1 MERPVKYLL
10 GIDQGATQTTAVVV
24 NELGEMIEKNSAQL
38 PARISR
44 KKTLTTDASR
54 AKTTEFF
61 LMDFSYLLKKAG
73 KRPEGLSFDHI
84 FRGNLRDGVHH
95 PRNIEKIRS
104 IHKKI
109 HANG

>member
-61 LMDFSYLLKKAG
+61 FDGFLVSSQKSGETSRRFELRPYFSRKPSGRCASSPKY
-73 KRPEGLSFDHI
+73 
-84 FRGNLRDGVHH
+84 
-95 PRNIEKIRS
+95 
-104 IHKKI
+104 
-109 HANG
+109 

>member
-1 MERPVKYLL
+1 MPCKVRRGGNEKVAGLAKYFPESFHPFRV
-10 GIDQGATQTTAVVV
+10 Q
-24 NELGEMIEKNSAQL
+24 
-38 PARISR
+38 
-44 KKTLTTDASR
+44 
-54 AKTTEFF
+54 
-61 LMDFSYLLKKAG
+61 SYLLKKAG